1 MLIKPIILGLCTGA
15 HFTGELSTIYITRA
29 AFILR
34 YWFLDET
41 TKMNP
46 NLDYSDTYPGTGVGV
61 GGTVNAA
68 RIHIALGACHFMPVV
83 ICSTS
88 S

>member
-1 MLIKPIILGLCTGA
+1 M
-15 HFTGELSTIYITRA
+15 HVGELSTIYITRA

-34 YWFLDET
+34 YWFLDEA

-68 RIHIALGACHFMPVV
+68 RIHIALGTVV
-83 ICSTS
+83 QLQSKQYNIYYHALLV
-88 S
+88 